1 VIRVRGLHKR
11 YGSRV
16 VLAGVDLDV
25 ARGETVAILG
35 PSGAGKSTLLRCL
48 NGLEPFDAGVVA
60 VDDLTLQPGLERRH
74 DASVKRRLRARVG
87 LVFQQFELF
96 PHLRAVANVALAP
109 RLTLGLTSSESD
121 ARARA
126 LLARVDL
133 GDRADAWPHE
143 LSGGQQQRVAIA
155 RALALEPSVLLLDE
169 PTSALDPA
177 TREALRDLIAGLSAD
192 GVTIVI
198 VTHEPAFAA
207 GLASRR
213 VILSDGLLRASD

>member
-1 VIRVRGLHKR
+1 MIRVRGLHKR
-11 YGSRV
+11 YDSRV

-48 NGLEPFDAGVVA
+48 NGLEPFDAGVVS
-60 VDDLTLQPGLERRH
+60 VDDLTLQPGVERRH

-109 RLTLGLTSSESD
+109 RLTLGLTPSEAD

-126 LLARVDL
+126 LLGRVGL

-177 TREALRDLIAGLSAD
+177 TREALRELIAGVSTD

-198 VTHEPAFAA
+198 VTHEPAFAE

-213 VILSDGLLRASD
+213 VTLSDGLLRASD